1 MSSQGNPWFSW
12 DYIRRSQETLLDAL
26 RQHIFLTVVSVAL
39 AAVIAIALAVLAH
52 RVGRLAGPFIVA
64 TGTLYTI
71 PSLALFAFL
80 APFTGLYPR
89 TVIIG
94 LVMYA
99 LLILLRAAL
108 TGLQQVPS
116 DVREVAKGMGYGPA
130 AMLWRVELPL
140 ALPSIMTGLRI
151 ATVSTV
157 ALVTVGDIVGVGGLG
172 SLILSGFRN
181 NFYRA
186 QIMTATLATVLLA
199 LVLDALLVLIT
210 YWVTPWARGRRSTTV

>member
-1 MSSQGNPWFSW
+1 MPSQGNPWFSW
-12 DYIRRSQETLLDAL
+12 VYIQKNLDTLLDAL
-26 RQHIFLTVVSVAL
+26 RQHIFLTVAAVVI
-39 AAVIAIALAVLAH
+39 AAVIAIALAVTAH
-52 RVGRLAGPFIVA
+52 RVGRLAGPFLLA

-71 PSLALFAFL
+71 PSLALYAFL
-80 APFTGLYPR
+80 APFTGLNEG
-89 TVIIG
+89 TVLIG
-94 LVMYA
+94 LVLYA

-108 TGLQQVPS
+108 TGLQQVS
-116 DVREVAKGMGYGPA
+116 RDVREVAAGMGYGPT

-157 ALVTVGDIVGVGGLG
+157 ALVTVGDIVGIGGFG

-199 LVLDALLVLIT
+199 LMLDALLVLIT
-210 YWVTPWARGRRSTTV
+210 YWITPWTRGRRATL

>member
-1 MSSQGNPWFSW
+1 MPSQGNPWFSW
-12 DYIRRSQETLLDAL
+12 VYIEKNLDTLLDAL
-26 RQHIFLTVVSVAL
+26 RQHIFLTVVAVLIAG
-39 AAVIAIALAVLAH
+39 VIAIVLAILAH
-52 RVGRLAGPFIVA
+52 RVSRLAGPFILA

-71 PSLALFAFL
+71 PSLALYAFL
-80 APFTGLYPR
+80 APFTGLTEV
-89 TVIIG
+89 TVLIG
-94 LVMYA
+94 LVTYA
-99 LLILLRAAL
+99 LLIMLRAAL
-108 TGLQQVPS
+108 TGLQQVPRE
-116 DVREVAKGMGYGPA
+116 VREVATGMGYGPA

-157 ALVTVGDIVGVGGLG
+157 ALVTVGDIVGIGGFG

-199 LVLDALLVLIT
+199 LILDALLILIT
-210 YWVTPWARGRRSTTV
+210 YWITPWARGRRTSI

>member
-1 MSSQGNPWFSW
+1 MPSKGNPWFSW
-12 DYIRRSQETLLDAL
+12 NYVQKNLDALLDAL
-26 RQHIFLTVVSVAL
+26 RQHIFLTLAAVAI

-52 RVGRLAGPFIVA
+52 RVARLAGPFILA

-71 PSLALFAFL
+71 PSLALYAFL
-80 APFTGLYPR
+80 APFTGLNEG
-89 TVIIG
+89 TVLIG

-108 TGLQQVPS
+108 TGLQQVPR
-116 DVREVAKGMGYGPA
+116 DVREVAAGMGYGRN

-157 ALVTVGDIVGVGGLG
+157 ALVTVGDIVGIGGFG

-199 LVLDALLVLIT
+199 LILDALLILIS
-210 YWVTPWARGRRSTTV
+210 YWIMPWNRRRRAV

>member
-1 MSSQGNPWFSW
+1 MPSQGNPWFSW
-12 DYIRRSQETLLDAL
+12 SYIQKNVDTLLDAL
-26 RQHIFLTVVSVAL
+26 RQHIFLTVASVTI
-39 AAVIAIALAVLAH
+39 AAVIALALAVLAN
-52 RVGRLAGPFIVA
+52 RVGRLAGPFLLG
-64 TGTLYTI
+64 TGILYTI

-80 APFTGLYPR
+80 APFTGLNEG

-108 TGLQQVPS
+108 TGLQQVPRN
-116 DVREVAKGMGYGPA
+116 VREVAVGMGYGPT

-157 ALVTVGDIVGVGGLG
+157 ALVTVGDIVGVGGFG

-199 LVLDALLVLIT
+199 LILDALLVLLS
-210 YWVTPWARGRRSTTV
+210 YWIMPWTRGRRATP

>member
-12 DYIRRSQETLLDAL
+12 DYIQRNLDTLLDAL
-26 RQHIFLTVVSVAL
+26 RQHIFLTVASVVI
-39 AAVIAIALAVLAH
+39 AAVIAIALAILAH
-52 RVGRLAGPFIVA
+52 RVGRLAGPFLVA

-71 PSLALFAFL
+71 PSLALYAFL
-80 APFTGLYPR
+80 APFTGLNEG
-89 TVIIG
+89 TVLIG
-94 LVMYA
+94 LVLYA

-108 TGLQQVPS
+108 TGLQQVPR
-116 DVREVAKGMGYGPA
+116 DVREVAAGMGYGPA

-157 ALVTVGDIVGVGGLG
+157 ALVTVGDIVGIGGFG

-199 LVLDALLVLIT
+199 LILDALLVLIT
-210 YWVTPWARGRRSTTV
+210 YWVTPWTRGRRASL